1 MGKKSVKEN
10 KNAYQLAR
18 ESCNYTRDQASEL
31 MDTVSSDRIEK
42 IENERSFPHPEEILE
57 MSKCYK
63 EPTLCNYYCTHEC
76 PIGMKHISE
85 IKIKELSQITLEM
98 LASLNSL
105 EKQKTRFIE
114 ITVDGE
120 ISDDEIEDFNAI
132 KEKLEQISQAVDSL
146 KMWVEKEEVS
156 KF

>member
-1 MGKKSVKEN
+1 MEEIKKLLEAREKELIKLKQEKEKALQNVPKGALRICNSGNKTQYYYREEPEDHSGTYISVKQQELIS
-10 KNAYQLAR
+10 KYSTL
-18 ESCNYTRDQASEL
+18 SE
-31 MDTVSSDRIEK
+31 TEV
-42 IENERSFPHPEEILE
+42 
-57 MSKCYK
+57 
-63 EPTLCNYYCTHEC
+63 
-76 PIGMKHISE
+76 
-85 IKIKELSQITLEM
+85 IKELSQITLEM

-156 KF
+156 KS

>member
-63 EPTLCNYYCTHEC
+63 EPTLCNYYCTH
-76 PIGMKHISE
+76 
-85 IKIKELSQITLEM
+85 
-98 LASLNSL
+98 
-105 EKQKTRFIE
+105 
-114 ITVDGE
+114 
-120 ISDDEIEDFNAI
+120 
-132 KEKLEQISQAVDSL
+132 
-146 KMWVEKEEVS
+146 
-156 KF
+156 

>member
-1 MGKKSVKEN
+1 
-10 KNAYQLAR
+10 
-18 ESCNYTRDQASEL
+18 
-31 MDTVSSDRIEK
+31 
-42 IENERSFPHPEEILE
+42 

-132 KEKLEQISQAVDSL
+132 KEKLDQISRAVDSL

-156 KF
+156 KS